1 MSEAAEFPQF
11 LQSCRTSLDHS
22 MERFG
27 KLVNYVIQEDEDEMK
42 MKLLE
47 TIQNYNKR
55 MEKFTEKLFLKP
67 KTKHAKKRSL
77 ASSETSEQ
85 VSPKKLK
92 PIPSPLMDLP
102 NEIWMMILSYLPT
115 SDILKN
121 FNLTCKRFHSLA
133 INPCA
138 IKSLKLKDVNESD
151 KYHEIAKLL
160 KRSKTIHEL
169 TIENCFKKMNP
180 ILAHTLKSKS
190 LKTLEVSSYAA
201 TLTKK
206 NIEYMKNSNINAL
219 KLKNI
224 NLNDDA
230 MKEIGVLETLKSVR
244 ISTDFLLNVSEL
256 IKTLANVNTRIEGL
270 ALVSLGHLRINNLP
284 LRNFLTAKTES
295 LKKLKVICHVTK
307 EDKNNND
314 EVKWS
319 ASPNLE
325 ELHFEDFCNRSER
338 TFKLELGL
346 DMPKLT
352 KLVLLNID
360 GKMLKVFGTHNFPLL
375 ERLYL
380 RRGSGAEFGVGPPD
394 RQRIYDILENC
405 PNLKSVKLS
414 RFQVSD
420 PQPADD
426 WHAFLYEVY
435 KNFNVYIH
443 IHKAHPLQIFEEY
456 LKKTDLATFYK
467 YTKLQ
472 ANYFHWMKKQP
483 EDEW

>member
-1 MSEAAEFPQF
+1 
-11 LQSCRTSLDHS
+11 
-22 MERFG
+22 
-27 KLVNYVIQEDEDEMK
+27 
-42 MKLLE
+42 
-47 TIQNYNKR
+47 
-55 MEKFTEKLFLKP
+55 
-67 KTKHAKKRSL
+67 
-77 ASSETSEQ
+77 
-85 VSPKKLK
+85 
-92 PIPSPLMDLP
+92 
-102 NEIWMMILSYLPT
+102 
-115 SDILKN
+115 
-121 FNLTCKRFHSLA
+121 
-133 INPCA
+133 
-138 IKSLKLKDVNESD
+138 
-151 KYHEIAKLL
+151 
-160 KRSKTIHEL
+160 
-169 TIENCFKKMNP
+169 MNP

-325 ELHFEDFCNRSER
+325 ELYFEDFCDGSER
-338 TFKLELGL
+338 TFKMELGL
-346 DMPKLT
+346 DMPNLT
-352 KLVLLNID
+352 KLVLLNTD
-360 GKMLKVFGTHNFPLL
+360 GKILNALGTHNFPLL

-380 RRGSGAEFGVGPPD
+380 RRGSGAEFGVGPLE
-394 RQRIYDILENC
+394 RQLIYDILENC
-405 PNLKSVKLS
+405 PNLKSVRLS
-414 RFQVSD
+414 KFQVSD
-420 PQPADD
+420 PQPADN
-426 WHAFLYEVY
+426 WHAFLREVY
-435 KNFNVYIH
+435 KNFNVYISMLNSS
-443 IHKAHPLQIFEEY
+443 PLKIFEEY

-467 YTKLQ
+467 YSKNK
-472 ANYFHWMKKQP
+472 ANYLEWKKSQQ
-483 EDEW
+483 ENEW